1 MNRYYNPN
9 PSKDLSY
16 SSLALDEQNRSQ
28 HAHKIG
34 DGPRFRPTPVNG
46 NIASVAP
53 EAQDADLRQSLPRHL
68 QVDTTTRTVFQDNFY
83 KPKDGIAEYVA
94 DPLKG
99 ISGVRAQPHV
109 PLSDLAP
116 CDPRVRKLRPAY
128 EAPLA
133 PGYYDP
139 DPLGER
145 ATGTL
150 NMAAGEVHHA
160 VPLARD
166 PTRAS
171 AVFVSAPR
179 GRTARDIADDAAS
192 PPISSRMTEPD
203 FAHWTSKGC
212 WAPRGDRVIEAER
225 WGRNA
230 REPKPPADERPQSVY
245 TPTVTTDGH
254 PNSSEAYAAARHTP
268 AYKTAFASGLPR
280 TLALLSG
287 NRPDT
292 RLQVKTYEDVCGAGP
307 DVGPGSYNPEPP
319 RLRSS
324 NAAFDNSSP
333 YYSLASGAPRHS
345 PGLTLNTS
353 FGGPLSPQR
362 SGGAGTGSA
371 SSPLG
376 FLPPQLQQQLAATVS
391 LHSLASPSSP
401 TTPHSPSRL
410 GGGGGGNPLSNA
422 PPLGPGGAA
431 SGRYSEPSSP
441 SALRAAAVRAE
452 RIAAA
457 QLLASTTGRE
467 RSPVRGGGH
476 PAPSPLGQPS
486 HPLPV
491 QSLRGSHSHSLSQ
504 QLPFQQPQ
512 HPGWVD
518 GMHLPDLDMQSS
530 VGGVPTFPE
539 GPGNAALGGAHSGVG
554 AGSSSGLLPN
564 MRAQSAPVTTRTGTS
579 ASAAMRVAQAK
590 QFNKLVFMQRH
601 TPCASLLR
609 SHLVVAADLR
619 RERQRLRNG

>member
-1 MNRYYNPN
+1 MNRYYNTN

-34 DGPRFRPTPVNG
+34 DSARFRPTPVNG

-53 EAQDADLRQSLPRHL
+53 EAQDADLRQSLPRHM

-99 ISGVRAQPHV
+99 ASAPRAQPHM

-116 CDPRVRKLRPAY
+116 SDPRVRKLRPAY

-133 PGYYDP
+133 PGYYEP

-150 NMAAGEVHHA
+150 NMAAGEVHHG

-171 AVFVSAPR
+171 AVFVAAPR
-179 GRTARDIADDAAS
+179 GRTARDIADEAAS
-192 PPISSRMTEPD
+192 PPISSRMTQPD
-203 FAHWTSKGC
+203 YAHWTSKGC

-230 REPKPPADERPQSVY
+230 REPKPPAEERPQSVY
-245 TPTVTTDGH
+245 TPMVTTDGH
-254 PNSSEAYAAARHTP
+254 PNSSEAYAAARYTP
-268 AYKTAFASGLPR
+268 AYKAAFASGLPR
-280 TLALLSG
+280 TLALPGG

-292 RLQVKTYEDVCGAGP
+292 RLQVKTYDDVCGAGP

-319 RLRSS
+319 RMRSS
-324 NAAFDNSSP
+324 NAAFDSSAP
-333 YYSLASGAPRHS
+333 YFSLASGTPR
-345 PGLTLNTS
+345 PGLTVNTS
-353 FGGPLSPQR
+353 FGGSGPLSPQR
-362 SGGAGTGSA
+362 SGGTGSA

-376 FLPPQLQQQLAATVS
+376 LLPPQLQHQLAATGS
-391 LHSLASPSSP
+391 FHSLASPSSP

-410 GGGGGGNPLSNA
+410 GGGGGGINPLSIA
-422 PPLGPGGAA
+422 PPLGPSGAGAA

-457 QLLASTTGRE
+457 QLLATTSGRE
-467 RSPVRGGGH
+467 RSPTRGGH
-476 PAPSPLGQPS
+476 HAPSPLGQPS
-486 HPLPV
+486 HSLPV
-491 QSLRGSHSHSLSQ
+491 QPSRGSVSSSH
-504 QLPFQQPQ
+504 PHHYQPGFQ
-512 HPGWVD
+512 HPGMEH
-518 GMHLPDLDMQSS
+518 GMHLPGVD
-530 VGGVPTFPE
+530 VGVNHSGPGVPTYPD
-539 GPGNAALGGAHSGVG
+539 GPST
-554 AGSSSGLLPN
+554 
-564 MRAQSAPVTTRTGTS
+564 RAQSAPVTARTGTS
-579 ASAAMRVAQAK
+579 ASASMRAAQAK
-590 QFNKLVFMQRH
+590 HFNKLVFMQRH
-601 TPCASLLR
+601 TPCSSLLR

-619 RERQRLRNG
+619 QERQRLRNG